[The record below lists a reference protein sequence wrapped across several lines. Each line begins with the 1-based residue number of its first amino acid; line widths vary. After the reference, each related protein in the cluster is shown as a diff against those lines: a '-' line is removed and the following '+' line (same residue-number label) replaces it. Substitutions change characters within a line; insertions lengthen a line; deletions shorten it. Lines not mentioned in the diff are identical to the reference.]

1 MSDQPITDATD
12 ARLEREFRG
21 LLADRDPGTAPYALR
36 DGVARVP
43 ETAPRGADRARI
55 AASVIGTVMVA
66 AAAVIVVVA
75 LGNRAVLDA
84 TVVGASPA
92 PGDVSPALGP
102 GIVNYPDIA
111 QAGQVAAFIGLG
123 CLAVA
128 AILALRRRRR
138 ASLMVLAVMFAIPIA
153 AAALSLLPAAVADE
167 SDGAYVTDIVR
178 AEMPS
183 GYTGR
188 QLVYAAGQP
197 YRTGFSI
204 ANSGPLPIRLNG
216 ILSGGDAPWQ
226 RVDIVDDPI
235 NLLDHPLG
243 DPGRAPSRPFEPL
256 TLGPRQRVFIVLTGA
271 PDTCGV
277 ILADP
282 ASPPPGTD
290 FRPTTIQ
297 VSYDVLG
304 WPRVSDL
311 EPSHEIVVPVD
322 LTCELGS

>member
-1 MSDQPITDATD
+1 MSHEPMPDDTE
-12 ARLEREFRG
+12 ARLERELRG
-21 LLADRDPGTAPYALR
+21 LLADRDPGAAPYALR
-36 DGVARVP
+36 GRVARVP
-43 ETAPRGADRARI
+43 ETATRGPDRAQI
-55 AASVIGTVMVA
+55 AAGVIGTVMVA

-75 LGNRAVLDA
+75 LGSRAVLDPPMA
-84 TVVGASPA
+84 GASPA

-111 QAGQVAAFIGLG
+111 QAGQIAAFIGLG

-138 ASLMVLAVMFAIPIA
+138 ASLVALAVMFAIPIVA
-153 AAALSLLPAAVADE
+153 AGLSLLPAAVADE

-178 AEMPS
+178 AEMPP

-204 ANSGPLPIRLNG
+204 ANAGPLPIRLNG
-216 ILSGGDAPWQ
+216 FLSGGDAPWQ

-235 NLLDHPLG
+235 NLLDDPLG
-243 DPGRAPSRPFEPL
+243 DPGGAPSRPFEPL
-256 TLGPRQRVFIVLTGA
+256 TLGPRQRVFLVLTGA

-290 FRPTTIQ
+290 FRPATIQ
-297 VSYDVLG
+297 VSYDILG

-311 EPSHEIVVPVD
+311 EPTHEILVPVD

>member
-1 MSDQPITDATD
+1 MSEREDDLH
-12 ARLEREFRG
+12 LERELRE
-21 LLADRDPGTAPYALR
+21 LLRERDPGPAPYGLR
-36 DGVARVP
+36 GRLDRVP
-43 ETAPRGADRARI
+43 ETTAPASSPARV
-55 AASVIGTVMVA
+55 AAGLIGTAMVA

-75 LGNRAVLDA
+75 LGNRATLDA

-92 PGDVSPALGP
+92 PGDVSRGLGP

-111 QAGQVAAFIGLG
+111 QAGQFVAFIGLG

-128 AILALRRRRR
+128 AILALRHRRR
-138 ASLMVLAVMFAIPIA
+138 ASLVVLAVMFAIPIA

-178 AEMPS
+178 AEMPP

-204 ANSGPLPIRLNG
+204 ANAGPLPLRLNG
-216 ILSGGDAPWQ
+216 FPSGGDAPWQ

-235 NLLDHPLG
+235 NLLDDPLD
-243 DPGRAPSRPFEPL
+243 DPSRAPSRPFEPL
-256 TLGPRQRVFIVLTGA
+256 TLGPGQRVFIVLTGA
-271 PDTCGV
+271 PDSCGV

-290 FRPTTIQ
+290 FRPARIQ

-311 EPSHEIVVPVD
+311 EPTHEIVVPVD
-322 LTCELGS
+322 LACELGS